1 MLHKVRWLSVLVL
14 TSVIVLLLPNPINA
28 DTEDGYYEIDYEVL
42 NADNDSVSVAN
53 DYFDKPAVLIV
64 DGDNRTLQL
73 SINHSQW
80 VVGLQA
86 PKGDDFEE
94 VEVLSEDK
102 EDEEDEK
109 RIVQFDIE
117 DGHDFSEPVEMKMH
131 IVVDVLEE
139 DYDHEYTAR
148 FDFDEASMEEVDA
161 PLFEVEDEESNDE
174 GASESEESDDA
185 DVDEAK
191 TDSATDE
198 DAADEEKS
206 GVNAGTMIVI
216 VLLVGIAIILIYS
229 FAFKKKK

>member
-1 MLHKVRWLSVLVL
+1 MLHKMRWLSFLLFTGVIALVL
-14 TSVIVLLLPNPINA
+14 PSQINA
-28 DTEDGYYEIDYEVL
+28 DADDGYYEIDYEVL

-53 DYFDKPAVLIV
+53 DYFDKPAVLVV
-64 DGDNRTLQL
+64 DGDNRIVQL

-102 EDEEDEK
+102 EDEENEK
-109 RIVQFDIE
+109 RIVQFEIE
-117 DGHDFSEPVEMKMH
+117 DDHDFSEPVEMKMH

-139 DYDHEYTAR
+139 DYDHKYTAR
-148 FDFDEASMEEVDA
+148 FDFDEASMKEVDT
-161 PLFEVEDEESNDE
+161 PLFEVEEEESNEED
-174 GASESEESDDA
+174 ASEIEETDGEDA
-185 DVDEAK
+185 T
-191 TDSATDE
+191 TDSATDD

>member
-1 MLHKVRWLSVLVL
+1 MLHKVRWLSFLVL
-14 TSVIVLLLPNPINA
+14 TSVIVLLLPYSINA

-64 DGDNRTLQL
+64 DGDNRTVQL

-86 PKGDDFEE
+86 PKDDDYVE

-109 RIVQFDIE
+109 RIVQFDVE
-117 DGHDFSEPVEMKMH
+117 DDHDFSEPVEMKMH

-148 FDFDEASMEEVDA
+148 FDFDETSMKEVDA
-161 PLFEVEDEESNDE
+161 PLFEVEEEETNE
-174 GASESEESDDA
+174 ENASEIEETDGEDST
-185 DVDEAK
+185 
-191 TDSATDE
+191 TDSATD
-198 DAADEEKS
+198 DDTADEEKS

>member
-1 MLHKVRWLSVLVL
+1 MLHKVRWLSFLVL
-14 TSVIVLLLPNPINA
+14 TSVIVLLLPYSINA

-64 DGDNRTLQL
+64 DGDNRTVQL

-86 PKGDDFEE
+86 PKDDDYVE

-102 EDEEDEK
+102 EDEEEEK
-109 RIVQFDIE
+109 RIVQFDVE
-117 DGHDFSEPVEMKMH
+117 DDHDFSEPVEMKMH

-148 FDFDEASMEEVDA
+148 FDFDEASMKEVDA
-161 PLFEVEDEESNDE
+161 PLFEVEEEEANEED
-174 GASESEESDDA
+174 ASESEETDGEDST
-185 DVDEAK
+185 
-191 TDSATDE
+191 TDSATD
-198 DAADEEKS
+198 DDTADEEKS

>member
-1 MLHKVRWLSVLVL
+1 MLHKVRWLSFLVL
-14 TSVIVLLLPNPINA
+14 TSVIVLLLPYSINA

-64 DGDNRTLQL
+64 DGDNRTVQL

-86 PKGDDFEE
+86 PKDDDYVE

-109 RIVQFDIE
+109 RIVQFDVE
-117 DGHDFSEPVEMKMH
+117 DDHDFSEPVEMKMH

-148 FDFDEASMEEVDA
+148 FDFDEASMKEVDA
-161 PLFEVEDEESNDE
+161 PLFEVEEEEANEED
-174 GASESEESDDA
+174 ASEIEETDGEDST
-185 DVDEAK
+185 
-191 TDSATDE
+191 TDSATDDDTAE
-198 DAADEEKS
+198 KEKS

-229 FAFKKKK
+229 FVFKKKK

>member
-1 MLHKVRWLSVLVL
+1 MLHKVRWFSFLVL
-14 TSVIVLLLPNPINA
+14 TSVIVLLLPYSINA

-64 DGDNRTLQL
+64 DGNNRTVQL

-86 PKGDDFEE
+86 PKDDDYVE

-109 RIVQFDIE
+109 RIVQFDVE
-117 DGHDFSEPVEMKMH
+117 DDHDFSEPVEMKMH

-148 FDFDEASMEEVDA
+148 FDFDEASMKEIDA
-161 PLFEVEDEESNDE
+161 PLFEVEEEEANEED
-174 GASESEESDDA
+174 ASEIEETDGEDST
-185 DVDEAK
+185 
-191 TDSATDE
+191 TDSATD
-198 DAADEEKS
+198 DDTADEEKS

>member
-1 MLHKVRWLSVLVL
+1 MLHKVRWLSFLVL
-14 TSVIVLLLPNPINA
+14 TSVIVLLLPYSINA

-64 DGDNRTLQL
+64 DGDNRTVQL

-86 PKGDDFEE
+86 PKDDDYVE

-109 RIVQFDIE
+109 RIVQFDVE
-117 DGHDFSEPVEMKMH
+117 DDHDFSEPVEMKMH

-139 DYDHEYTAR
+139 DYNHEYTAR
-148 FDFDEASMEEVDA
+148 FDFDEASMKEVDA
-161 PLFEVEDEESNDE
+161 PLFEVEEEEANEED
-174 GASESEESDDA
+174 ASEIEETDGEDST
-185 DVDEAK
+185 
-191 TDSATDE
+191 TDSATD
-198 DAADEEKS
+198 DDTADEEKS

>member
-1 MLHKVRWLSVLVL
+1 MLHKVRWLSFLVL
-14 TSVIVLLLPNPINA
+14 TSVIVLLLPYSINA

-64 DGDNRTLQL
+64 DGNNRTVQL

-86 PKGDDFEE
+86 PKDDDYVE

-109 RIVQFDIE
+109 RIVQFDVE
-117 DGHDFSEPVEMKMH
+117 DDHDFSEPVEMKMH

-148 FDFDEASMEEVDA
+148 FDFDEASMKGIDA
-161 PLFEVEDEESNDE
+161 PLFEVEEEEANEED
-174 GASESEESDDA
+174 ASEIEETDGEDST
-185 DVDEAK
+185 
-191 TDSATDE
+191 TDSATD
-198 DAADEEKS
+198 DDTADEEKS

>member
-1 MLHKVRWLSVLVL
+1 MLHKVRWLSFLVL
-14 TSVIVLLLPNPINA
+14 TSVIVLLLPYSINA

-64 DGDNRTLQL
+64 DGDNRTVQL

-86 PKGDDFEE
+86 PKDDDYVE

-102 EDEEDEK
+102 EE
-109 RIVQFDIE
+109 
-117 DGHDFSEPVEMKMH
+117 
-131 IVVDVLEE
+131 EE

-148 FDFDEASMEEVDA
+148 FDFDEASMKEVDA
-161 PLFEVEDEESNDE
+161 PLFEVEEEEANEED
-174 GASESEESDDA
+174 ASESEETDGEDST
-185 DVDEAK
+185 
-191 TDSATDE
+191 TDSATD
-198 DAADEEKS
+198 DDTADEEKS

-229 FAFKKKK
+229 FAFKKKNNI

>member
-1 MLHKVRWLSVLVL
+1 MLHKVRWLSFLVL
-14 TSVIVLLLPNPINA
+14 TSVIVLLLPYSINA

-64 DGDNRTLQL
+64 DGDNRTVQL

-86 PKGDDFEE
+86 PKDDDYVE

-109 RIVQFDIE
+109 RIVQFDVE
-117 DGHDFSEPVEMKMH
+117 DDHDFSEPVEMKMH

-148 FDFDEASMEEVDA
+148 FDFDEASMKEVDA
-161 PLFEVEDEESNDE
+161 PLFEVEEEEANEED
-174 GASESEESDDA
+174 ASEIEETDGEDST
-185 DVDEAK
+185 
-191 TDSATDE
+191 TDSATDDDTAE
-198 DAADEEKS
+198 KEKS

>member
-206 GVNAGTMIVI
+206 GVNAVTMIVI

>member
-1 MLHKVRWLSVLVL
+1 
-14 TSVIVLLLPNPINA
+14 
-28 DTEDGYYEIDYEVL
+28 YEIDYEVL

-64 DGDNRTLQL
+64 DGNNRTVQL

-86 PKGDDFEE
+86 PKDDDYVE

-102 EDEEDEK
+102 EDGEDEK
-109 RIVQFDIE
+109 RIVQFDVE
-117 DGHDFSEPVEMKMH
+117 DDHDFSEPVEMKMH

-148 FDFDEASMEEVDA
+148 FDFDEASMKEVDA
-161 PLFEVEDEESNDE
+161 PLFEVEEEANEED
-174 GASESEESDDA
+174 ASEIEETDGEDST
-185 DVDEAK
+185 
-191 TDSATDE
+191 TDSATD
-198 DAADEEKS
+198 DDTADEEKS

-216 VLLVGIAIILIYS
+216 VLLVGIAIILI
-229 FAFKKKK
+229 

>member
-1 MLHKVRWLSVLVL
+1 MLHKVRWLSFLVL
-14 TSVIVLLLPNPINA
+14 TSVIVLLLPYSINA

-64 DGDNRTLQL
+64 DGDNRTVQL

-86 PKGDDFEE
+86 PKDDDYVE

-102 EDEEDEK
+102 EDEEEEK
-109 RIVQFDIE
+109 RIVQFDVE
-117 DGHDFSEPVEMKMH
+117 DDHDFSEPVEMKMH

-148 FDFDEASMEEVDA
+148 FDFDEASMKEVDA
-161 PLFEVEDEESNDE
+161 PLFEVEEEEANEED
-174 GASESEESDDA
+174 ASEIEETDGEDSTTDA
-185 DVDEAK
+185 
-191 TDSATDE
+191 ATDDDTAE
-198 DAADEEKS
+198 KEKS

-229 FAFKKKK
+229 FVFKKKK

>member
-1 MLHKVRWLSVLVL
+1 MLHKVRWLSFLVL
-14 TSVIVLLLPNPINA
+14 TSVIVLLLPYSINA

-64 DGDNRTLQL
+64 DGDNRTVQL

-86 PKGDDFEE
+86 PKDDDYVE

-102 EDEEDEK
+102 EDEEEEK
-109 RIVQFDIE
+109 RIVQFDVE
-117 DGHDFSEPVEMKMH
+117 DDHDFSEPVEMKMH

-148 FDFDEASMEEVDA
+148 FDFDEASMKEIDA
-161 PLFEVEDEESNDE
+161 PLFEVEEEANEED
-174 GASESEESDDA
+174 ASEIEETDGEDST
-185 DVDEAK
+185 
-191 TDSATDE
+191 TDSATD
-198 DAADEEKS
+198 DDTADEEKS